1 MHSYNANMSS
11 KDKIE
16 MIINVITYI
25 PRQLLIMQLKIC
37 LFQELIQT
45 NLWTIYEY
53 HGGFVFKSLLYFK
66 CENSLLPLR
75 PFKYVFL

>member
-1 MHSYNANMSS
+1 MSS
-11 KDKIE
+11 KHKIE
-16 MIINVITYI
+16 MIINVIIYI
-25 PRQLLIMQLKIC
+25 PRQLSIMHLKVY

-45 NLWTIYEY
+45 NLWAIYEY

-75 PFKYVFL
+75 SFKYVFL